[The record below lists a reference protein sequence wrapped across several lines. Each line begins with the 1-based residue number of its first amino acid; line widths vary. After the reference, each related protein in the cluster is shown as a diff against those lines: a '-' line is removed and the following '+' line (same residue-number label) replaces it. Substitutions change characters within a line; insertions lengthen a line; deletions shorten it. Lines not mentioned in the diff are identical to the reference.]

1 MMEIIDYLKARYLS
15 EKGQGMAE
23 YALVLAFVV
32 AIIVAVG
39 TTVLVTLLRVHLTRF
54 LVRSQNNSE
63 SRRGYCYVELEKG
76 AGHGRI
82 CGDNPS
88 IYYAYYGDYVLRD
101 DIC

>member
-39 TTVLVTLLRVHLTRF
+39 TTGLSDAIKSAFDKVST
-54 LVRSQNNSE
+54 QIA
-63 SRRGYCYVELEKG
+63 K
-76 AGHGRI
+76 
-82 CGDNPS
+82 
-88 IYYAYYGDYVLRD
+88 
-101 DIC
+101 

>member
-39 TTVLVTLLRVHLTRF
+39 TTGLSDAIKSAVDKV
-54 LVRSQNNSE
+54 SGQIA
-63 SRRGYCYVELEKG
+63 K
-76 AGHGRI
+76 
-82 CGDNPS
+82 
-88 IYYAYYGDYVLRD
+88 
-101 DIC
+101 